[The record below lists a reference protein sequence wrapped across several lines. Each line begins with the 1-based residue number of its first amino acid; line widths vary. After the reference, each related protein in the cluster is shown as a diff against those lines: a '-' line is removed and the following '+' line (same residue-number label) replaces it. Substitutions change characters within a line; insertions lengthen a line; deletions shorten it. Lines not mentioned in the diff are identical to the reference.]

1 MKYKIVREADEIIMN
16 FDDDSNWNQ
25 LSPEQKRRQLYL
37 HQVKTL
43 NDFLERNAI
52 TRAEYEKSLGDLTM
66 KMGME
71 QLLQSL
77 SANKGGGY

>member
-77 SANKGGGY
+77 SANKGG